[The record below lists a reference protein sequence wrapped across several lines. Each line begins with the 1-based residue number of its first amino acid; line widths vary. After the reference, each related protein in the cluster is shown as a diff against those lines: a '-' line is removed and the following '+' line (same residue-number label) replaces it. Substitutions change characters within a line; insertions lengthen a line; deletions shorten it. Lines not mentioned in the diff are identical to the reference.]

1 MAAMKLE
8 NSDFRSTVAGE
19 VKEMTMKTTRI
30 SHSIGLGVALL
41 SLTALPGNA
50 QEFANADAKHNTAV
64 AMSPRAQEAFPALAR
79 PAAVRPAAAAT
90 ATAPNVAFN
99 ASPRAIEDFVELA
112 RPSRPANRRD
122 GLTRRMWGVPLAAN
136 PRALE
141 DNPEL
146 ARQTLPAAIQPTF
159 QVAPVK

>member
-8 NSDFRSTVAGE
+8 NPDFRSILASE

-30 SHSIGLGVALL
+30 SHSIGLGLAVL
-41 SLTALPGNA
+41 SLATISGQA
-50 QEFANADAKHNTAV
+50 QEFANTDAKHNTAV

-79 PAAVRPAAAAT
+79 PAAVRPAAAT

-112 RPSRPANRRD
+112 RPSRPANRQD